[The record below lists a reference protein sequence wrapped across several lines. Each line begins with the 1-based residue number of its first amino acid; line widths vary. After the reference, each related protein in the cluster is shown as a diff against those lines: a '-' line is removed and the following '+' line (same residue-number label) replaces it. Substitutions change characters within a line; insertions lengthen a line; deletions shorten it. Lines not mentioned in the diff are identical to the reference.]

1 MTVLSVTS
9 RGQVTFRREVLAHLG
24 IKPGDKI
31 EIDLL
36 PGGRAQVSAAHPR
49 GPVSQLTGLLAGST
63 NGAKLTIDEIERAIA
78 KAGAAAGAGDQ

>member
-36 PGGRAQVSAAHPR
+36 PGWRAQVSAAHPR
-49 GPVSQLTGLLAGST
+49 GPVSQLTGLLAGKT
-63 NGAKLTIDEIERAIA
+63 NGATLTIDEIEQAIA
-78 KAGAAAGAGDQ
+78 NAGAAAGLGDQ

>member
-36 PGGRAQVSAAHPR
+36 PGGRAQLSAARPR
-49 GPVSQLTGLLAGST
+49 GPVSQLTGLLAGRT
-63 NGAKLTIDEIERAIA
+63 NGATLTIDEIEQAIA